1 MFSLK
6 VLILNSNSSHTM
18 KVLVGLIVSFILN
31 LTFGQFTET
40 QLKEFVKT
48 ASTKELVETN
58 TILLLDGEYNLS
70 LIVADKLLEID
81 PQNANFNYRKGFAMI
96 RISTDNYNALP
107 FLEKAANKASKIYD
121 GMSPK
126 ETRAPID
133 SYFYLGRCYHL
144 NNQIDKAKT
153 NYSLF
158 IEKTTSSSTLLQ
170 FAKLSL
176 KQCDIAEVEFIH
188 PKNHE
193 LINLGDEINSSY
205 ADYSSVISFD
215 GQALY
220 FTSRRL
226 RSDSSNI
233 AIKEPFTNAYKED
246 VYVSFKDKHGN
257 WQTPQLLDFCLPER
271 NEATV
276 AVSSDERSVYI
287 YMDKTG
293 NGDIYKSDFKDQKFG
308 AIQTIDI
315 GGLNTDYW
323 EPHVSVSVDGNVKY
337 FSSDRPGGYGGR
349 DIYRIVKLPNGKW
362 SEPQNLGPTINTKYD
377 EDAPFI
383 SIDNKTLYFASN
395 GEKSMGGFDVFVT
408 LLDEN
413 NNWSL
418 PVNLGFPLNSTGDD
432 IYYTTTANGRVGY
445 LSSFRAGGNGEKD
458 IYEIRNDYFSMDN
471 IAVLKGK
478 IITVDN
484 VDLPEDVAFTLNCL
498 DCGQKSEH
506 IVRPKLTD
514 GSNSFI
520 SSLEPC
526 RRYEMIFHY
535 NNEDTEFYRE
545 VFTTSCDRGYEEIYR
560 EILLDVPTMT
570 VIQPPSDDDAVYAF
584 QPLKFEHYFGY
595 NNNKITAKTGEL
607 NHYMQLIIEQI
618 AQGRDAITIEVN
630 ASASKVPTRKF
641 KNNMLLAQTRAE
653 NIASELETYIQS
665 QPSLQGK
672 VSVVINKVGVG
683 GPQYRYGTH
692 MDISTYAPY
701 QFIQLTVQGVS
712 ETEELEPNIINSQD
726 FELKGKL

>member
-1 MFSLK
+1 
-6 VLILNSNSSHTM
+6 M
-18 KVLVGLIVSFILN
+18 KVFTVFIVSFLFN
-31 LTFGQFTET
+31 FALAQFTEP
-40 QLKEFVKT
+40 QLQEFIKT
-48 ASTKELVETN
+48 ATKKELVETN
-58 TILLLDGEYNLS
+58 TLLLLDGEYNLS
-70 LIVADKLLEID
+70 LILANKLLEME
-81 PQNANFNYRKGFAMI
+81 PENANFNYRKGFAMI
-96 RISTDNYNALP
+96 RISIDNFNALP
-107 FLEKAANKASKIYD
+107 FLEIAANKANKIYD
-121 GMSPK
+121 GMSAN

-144 NNQIDKAKT
+144 NNQIDKAKI
-153 NYSLF
+153 NYALF
-158 IEKTTSSSTLLQ
+158 IEKTTSNSTLLQ
-170 FAKLSL
+170 LAKLSL
-176 KQCDIAEVEFIH
+176 KQCDIAEEELKH

-193 LINLGDEINSSY
+193 LINLGDNINSSY
-205 ADYSSVISFD
+205 ADYSSVVSFD

-226 RSDSSNI
+226 RSDASNK
-233 AIKEPFTNAYKED
+233 AIKEPFTDAYKED
-246 VYVSFKDKHGN
+246 VYVSFKDENGE

-271 NEATV
+271 NEATL

-308 AIQTIDI
+308 AIESIDI
-315 GGLNTDYW
+315 TGLNTDNW
-323 EPHVSVSVDGNVKY
+323 EPHISVSVDGKVKY

-395 GEKSMGGFDVFVT
+395 GDQSMGGFDIFVT
-408 LLDEN
+408 LLDEH
-413 NNWSL
+413 NNWSP
-418 PVNLGFPLNSTGDD
+418 PVNLGYPLNSTGDD

-445 LSSFRAGGNGEKD
+445 LSSFRPGGYGEKD

-484 VDLPEDVAFTLNCL
+484 VALPEDVAFTLKCL

-535 NNEDTEFYRE
+535 NNEETEFYRE

-595 NNNKITAKTGEL
+595 NKNKISTKSGEL
-607 NHYMQLIIEQI
+607 NRYLQLIQEQI
-618 AQGRDAITIEVN
+618 EQGRDGITIEVN
-630 ASASKVPTRKF
+630 ASASKVPTRTF

-653 NIASELETYIQS
+653 NIAAELEAYIQG

-692 MDISTYAPY
+692 MDISTYAPH
-701 QFIQLTVQGVS
+701 QFIQLTVQGIS
-712 ETEELEPNIINSQD
+712 ETEELEPNVINSKD
-726 FELKGKL
+726 LELKGKL